1 VGFDDLRI
9 RDISRFSGEWSPPIG
24 ALGGPPA
31 HELYRDLVLYAGLQ
45 LFQDARSR
53 PWVVFRD
60 GAQRRSFSVPSIEL
74 RNALDRFRMHRSAR
88 PLPRGDL
95 DEFVRIVEARVSD
108 PDVKI
113 PLLRSP
119 LVDGAPATDGDRR
132 LFEPSSTDRAA
143 QAHTPTPTASSPT
156 GSESE
161 PSPPSTA
168 VIVPARTS
176 AAGREFLPPTWV
188 NVPRP
193 GLEASISGGA
203 LLPPRRSA
211 DATRYVRALRR
222 LLRDGDWMGTTRE
235 LAEVTRDDPLTL
247 YASLLR
253 YRAELADNDIL
264 LANVEVGEGFRW
276 LVVDRSRV
284 RNLALSGDRSDL
296 TSALIPRDGDGR
308 PADVPLAGSAQ
319 GRPSRRAPPRNLRP
333 TAPIVAPP
341 A

>member
-1 VGFDDLRI
+1 MGYDDLRI

-108 PDVKI
+108 PDVRI

-119 LVDGAPATDGDRR
+119 LVDGAPAAEGDRR
-132 LFEPSSTDRAA
+132 LFGPSPTDRSAAA
-143 QAHTPTPTASSPT
+143 QTSAPPTSAPMAS
-156 GSESE
+156 EAE
-161 PSPPSTA
+161 PSPPSPAVPVTA
-168 VIVPARTS
+168 RASS
-176 AAGREFLPPTWV
+176 AVREFLPPTWV

-193 GLEASISGGA
+193 GLDASISGGT
-203 LLPPRRSA
+203 LLPARRSA

-296 TSALIPRDGDGR
+296 TAALIPRESEGGS
-308 PADVPLAGSAQ
+308 ADVPLLSSAP
-319 GRPSRRAPPRNLRP
+319 GRPPRKGPPRNVKSTP
-333 TAPIVAPP
+333 PIVAPP